1 MTLHCLFQRRLDRPV
16 QIGENGIQGIELME
30 ISVPTDRRTRSPISR
45 KMPVVE
51 PLQRPLRRRSRVY
64 SFRQP
69 RSVGRYVVE
78 QPVNPNGFGEGRVRR
93 IRIVDN
99 QREAFCPAWNTGPLQ
114 WRRSPLAVTCIAPRN
129 PSLMWECCRCNCE
142 GHRSPPLFFSRV
154 SLFNGPFQFFDPFGL
169 DPLRFRQR
177 PVLLPSRFPARPRL
191 ALVRPPESR
200 ACPGPYGNRRPDLP
214 SGKNSSDPGRPRR
227 KRSSPLR
234 RARTRSSGGRNSR
247 GVTPPRVTG
256 FSSPR
261 SSLSAGMPF
270 PPKTRL
276 LWDWRAVRRAARC
289 REISSGFWR
298 NPIEFR
304 LQS

>member
-142 GHRSPPLFFSRV
+142 GHRSPPLFFFSRFTLQRSV
-154 SLFNGPFQFFDPFGL
+154 SVLRSLWLGPFKVSAETG
-169 DPLRFRQR
+169 
-177 PVLLPSRFPARPRL
+177 
-191 ALVRPPESR
+191 
-200 ACPGPYGNRRPDLP
+200 
-214 SGKNSSDPGRPRR
+214 
-227 KRSSPLR
+227 
-234 RARTRSSGGRNSR
+234 
-247 GVTPPRVTG
+247 TPP
-256 FSSPR
+256 
-261 SSLSAGMPF
+261 F
-270 PPKTRL
+270 PIPC
-276 LWDWRAVRRAARC
+276 AAATC
-289 REISSGFWR
+289 SG
-298 NPIEFR
+298 PAA
-304 LQS
+304 